1 MLRRQADKA
10 LKEDSKSFSIL
21 LSDEG
26 DKLSY
31 IVTSNLEDNTAK
43 ELIDLVNNS
52 FNGRGGGRNDF
63 AQGGSQELNDLAK
76 NLRL

>member
-1 MLRRQADKA
+1 MKA
-10 LKEDSKSFSIL
+10 TNYLIL
-21 LSDEG
+21 SPL
-26 DKLSY
+26 
-31 IVTSNLEDNTAK
+31 TLEDNTAK

-76 NLRL
+76 KFEALAEAIEKLI